1 VTVPLVVG
9 VPRER
14 KDGEHRVAIT
24 PDGVHEL
31 VAHDV
36 PVVVE
41 SGAGAGSS
49 ITAGSDT
56 EVMRLPR
63 GGEVHVCPG
72 TTLSVTPSHNKRDLM
87 LGMSTGAMEAHYA
100 LDASADSILTP
111 DFRILFAGP
120 GHFHFAISADAH
132 GNTCVR
138 ALTGNTSSAIV
149 SELMGD
155 RIYQVKPSEQAVFRS
170 GQIDRVDANVPLECG
185 CPPPAKVM
193 KTETVMPPVSD
204 KQLPAK
210 AQLGGGDSPA
220 PGSNAAKGQI
230 GQPAAATQLSHG
242 PEVAPVPP
250 SQPNQVHVQV
260 ETPFVFNAKNKPAA
274 NVPPTPIE
282 AATNLPVENSPA
294 RQVHLDPV
302 IQAPP
307 PEAKP
312 KPEHRGFFGRV
323 KGFFSAIFR

>member
-1 VTVPLVVG
+1 
-9 VPRER
+9 
-14 KDGEHRVAIT
+14 
-24 PDGVHEL
+24 
-31 VAHDV
+31 
-36 PVVVE
+36 
-41 SGAGAGSS
+41 
-49 ITAGSDT
+49 
-56 EVMRLPR
+56 
-63 GGEVHVCPG
+63 
-72 TTLSVTPSHNKRDLM
+72 
-87 LGMSTGAMEAHYA
+87 
-100 LDASADSILTP
+100 
-111 DFRILFAGP
+111 
-120 GHFHFAISADAH
+120 
-132 GNTCVR
+132 
-138 ALTGNTSSAIV
+138 
-149 SELMGD
+149 
-155 RIYQVKPSEQAVFRS
+155 
-170 GQIDRVDANVPLECG
+170 
-185 CPPPAKVM
+185 M